1 MIEHSMLP
9 RRSALGGDHKQF
21 VIQSLQQTKIK
32 VLVVE
37 NEIFVPELKT
47 KYVSWGKSRPDD
59 FRERAKVMDD
69 RFPITLRVINKFRR
83 KKWSVV
89 CD

>member
-1 MIEHSMLP
+1 MKYSC
-9 RRSALGGDHKQF
+9 
-21 VIQSLQQTKIK
+21 
-32 VLVVE
+32 
-37 NEIFVPELKT
+37 PELKT